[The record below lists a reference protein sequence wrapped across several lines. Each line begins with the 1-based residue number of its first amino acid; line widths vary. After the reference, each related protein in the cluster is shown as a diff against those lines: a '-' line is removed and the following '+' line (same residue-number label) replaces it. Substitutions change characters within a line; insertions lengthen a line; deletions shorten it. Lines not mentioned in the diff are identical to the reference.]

1 MRVLAILVG
10 VMILPAQA
18 HSISPYDEIADR
30 LSQQLVQQLNDH
42 PARHEHA
49 QLGITR
55 WVMSDTLALPQ
66 PENAL
71 YSVSHELS
79 EALYSHLAERKVK
92 LIDFRAQ
99 NGVTLTSA
107 GATML
112 TNDKQ
117 QLNLNPNLDWVLV
130 GTMSREEDG
139 VMLSVRVL
147 DRRSQSVLAAA
158 NHYVPKHLYWTNKG
172 AEIVNGHLQ
181 RSR

>member
-1 MRVLAILVG
+1 MRVLVILLSLMV
-10 VMILPAQA
+10 LPAKA

-30 LSQQLVQQLNDH
+30 LAQQLVTQLNQSS
-42 PARHEHA
+42 PRQAHA
-49 QLGITR
+49 QVGITR
-55 WVMSDTLALPQ
+55 WVMSDTLELP
-66 PENAL
+66 PSENAL
-71 YSVSHELS
+71 YSVSHEVS
-79 EALYSHLAERKVK
+79 ESLYSHLTERNVK

-130 GTMSREEDG
+130 GTMSREDDG
-139 VMLSVRVL
+139 VMLSIRVL

-158 NHYVPKHLYWTNKG
+158 NHYVPKHLYWPNKS
-172 AEIVNGHLQ
+172 AQIIDGHLQ

>member
-1 MRVLAILVG
+1 MRILV
-10 VMILPAQA
+10 ILFGLLAVPVQA

-30 LSQQLVQQLNDH
+30 LSQQLVLQLNKH
-42 PARHEHA
+42 QGHQGYA

-55 WVMSDTLALPQ
+55 WVMSDTLALPT

-71 YSVSHELS
+71 YAVSHELS
-79 EALYSHLAERKVK
+79 ELLYSHLAERNVQ

-99 NGVTLTSA
+99 NGVTMTSA
-107 GATML
+107 GSTML
-112 TNDKQ
+112 TNDKEK
-117 QLNLNPNLDWVLV
+117 LNLHPQLDWVLV

-139 VMLSVRVL
+139 VMLSIRVL

>member
-1 MRVLAILVG
+1 MRVLVLLLGLLA
-10 VMILPAQA
+10 LPVQA

-30 LSQQLVQQLNDH
+30 LSQQLVQQLTPYTRDDSF
-42 PARHEHA
+42 A

-55 WVMSDTLALPQ
+55 WVMSDTLALPS
-66 PENAL
+66 PDNAL

-79 EALYSHLAERKVK
+79 ELLYSHLTERNVK

-117 QLNLNPNLDWVLV
+117 QLNLNPKLDWVLV
-130 GTMSREEDG
+130 GTMSREDTG